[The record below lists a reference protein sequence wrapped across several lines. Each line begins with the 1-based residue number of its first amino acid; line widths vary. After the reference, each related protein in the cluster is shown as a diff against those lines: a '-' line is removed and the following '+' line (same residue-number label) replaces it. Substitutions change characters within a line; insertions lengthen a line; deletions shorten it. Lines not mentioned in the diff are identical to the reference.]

1 MRIVDPDPVAIA
13 RNLDIE
19 RYNETQIIEISLKWH
34 DADTGIR
41 LMNAI
46 LDTSREVLP
55 KTLMVGSVSTI
66 DEPQAEYIMGMGGLS
81 HIWLITG
88 VMGFIMGAGMAMLE
102 LIMRPT
108 LLNLKNVINGLGT
121 DTEIGYILN
130 ANLNEA
136 NSYCKWNDFYT
147 VINYCNTMIQNAPM
161 VRERDADFTEEDLNH
176 YLAEAK
182 GIRAF
187 CYFTLARTFKDIPY
201 METPY
206 VDDTQRFQVEQTSFE
221 NVLDTLISD
230 LKTVEDV
237 AVSDYGDTEA
247 YNRGRIT
254 QKAIWALV
262 ADMSL
267 WRGNYRQCVDYCN
280 KILTTATNPLSLL
293 PADTYFNTVFGPAR
307 GNSDESIWELQFDP
321 NTTNGAVSTFYG
333 SSNNLSPLLSS
344 LDFDGQNGEDWWG
357 GLDMRHAQSYVEDG
371 LYMIKKYTSYCY
383 ATDFEDVKAN
393 DFQYGNNESNWIIY
407 RLADVYLMKAEALAE
422 LGDIAG
428 AVDMV
433 SYTYD
438 RAHPDLETGSLKA
451 QYPAS
456 TSQSVIRDLVFDER
470 QREFLFE
477 GKRYFDIVRRARRE
491 GSVTALVNTYLLRK
505 YVAMSLNQTTVL
517 SKINDIDA
525 IYMPIHQDELRL
537 NSLLEQN
544 AFYKTSEDISKN

>member
-1 MRIVDPDPVAIA
+1 
-13 RNLDIE
+13 
-19 RYNETQIIEISLKWH
+19 
-34 DADTGIR
+34 
-41 LMNAI
+41 
-46 LDTSREVLP
+46 
-55 KTLMVGSVSTI
+55 
-66 DEPQAEYIMGMGGLS
+66 
-81 HIWLITG
+81 
-88 VMGFIMGAGMAMLE
+88 
-102 LIMRPT
+102 
-108 LLNLKNVINGLGT
+108 
-121 DTEIGYILN
+121 
-130 ANLNEA
+130 
-136 NSYCKWNDFYT
+136 
-147 VINYCNTMIQNAPM
+147 
-161 VRERDADFTEEDLNH
+161 
-176 YLAEAK
+176 
-182 GIRAF
+182 
-187 CYFTLARTFKDIPY
+187 

>member
-1 MRIVDPDPVAIA
+1 MKKYIYKIGAFFLSLPFLGVTASCDDWFGIMPQSEMVAEDFWKDEQDVKSA
-13 RNLDIE
+13 
-19 RYNETQIIEISLKWH
+19 
-34 DADTGIR
+34 
-41 LMNAI
+41 
-46 LDTSREVLP
+46 
-55 KTLMVGSVSTI
+55 VG
-66 DEPQAEYIMGMGGLS
+66 ACYR
-81 HIWLITG
+81 
-88 VMGFIMGAGMAMLE
+88 AMLE
-102 LIMRPT
+102 DGFMRRLIVWGELRSD
-108 LLNLKNVINGLGT
+108 NVINGLGT

-293 PADTYFNTVFGPAR
+293 SADTYFNTVFGPAR

-407 RLADVYLMKAEALAE
+407 RLADVYLMKAEALVE

>member
-1 MRIVDPDPVAIA
+1 
-13 RNLDIE
+13 
-19 RYNETQIIEISLKWH
+19 
-34 DADTGIR
+34 
-41 LMNAI
+41 
-46 LDTSREVLP
+46 
-55 KTLMVGSVSTI
+55 
-66 DEPQAEYIMGMGGLS
+66 
-81 HIWLITG
+81 
-88 VMGFIMGAGMAMLE
+88 
-102 LIMRPT
+102 
-108 LLNLKNVINGLGT
+108 
-121 DTEIGYILN
+121 
-130 ANLNEA
+130 
-136 NSYCKWNDFYT
+136 
-147 VINYCNTMIQNAPM
+147 MIQNAPM

-357 GLDMRHAQSYVEDG
+357 GLG
-371 LYMIKKYTSYCY
+371 Y
-383 ATDFEDVKAN
+383 APRPVLRR
-393 DFQYGNNESNWIIY
+393 GWV
-407 RLADVYLMKAEALAE
+407 VY
-422 LGDIAG
+422 D
-428 AVDMV
+428 
-433 SYTYD
+433 
-438 RAHPDLETGSLKA
+438 
-451 QYPAS
+451 
-456 TSQSVIRDLVFDER
+456 
-470 QREFLFE
+470 
-477 GKRYFDIVRRARRE
+477 
-491 GSVTALVNTYLLRK
+491 
-505 YVAMSLNQTTVL
+505 
-517 SKINDIDA
+517 
-525 IYMPIHQDELRL
+525 
-537 NSLLEQN
+537 
-544 AFYKTSEDISKN
+544 